1 MFIKK
6 TQRWEFKD
14 GDKIYQISLS
24 IPLFI
29 RRTVRFK
36 INDKEYLLKPLKAI
50 SFGFKREEAFA
61 LGSNRGILR
70 IAFNGDACIFVN
82 GEEIE
87 KSINNS

>member
-1 MFIKK
+1 MRIRK

-14 GDKIYQISLS
+14 GDKVYQISLS

-50 SFGFKREEAFA
+50 SFGFKREDMFD
-61 LGSNRGILR
+61 LDGNRGILK
-70 IAFNGDACIFVN
+70 ISSNGDACIFVN

-87 KSINNS
+87 KKHK